1 MATAAQTISWPSS
14 SFQWL
19 WRLLNQELSPYPGR
33 GALVARIVVAT
44 TIMMIVNLVF
54 RLPYGAYGAIFAMT
68 ISRENPQATVNAAK
82 TIVVGFA
89 FSVLYVLAGAMLFLA
104 DPTMRLAWV
113 IWTFF
118 LMFYALHVVNNYTA
132 AARFGYLLIITIPL
146 WDEHI
151 SSGLRVENTLW
162 AFGVIS
168 LASIIAALTELVY
181 ANLRPHD
188 DLVQSIAERLAA
200 IEDLLDCYIESCPV
214 DAETEKNITSLALA
228 GTSRL
233 RSFLRR
239 SDYPPHYA
247 EQMGAVVA
255 LVGRLVDIAAN
266 LAQLKVDAS
275 DDDRLPIRQ
284 LANKIAG
291 VRAALIQRRVPSPI
305 DMENAH
311 HRVPLLQ
318 ELNAT
323 VSLVPAVFTG
333 SQSLSAFAPEPA
345 GGDPPSR
352 FFVPDAFS
360 NPEHVKFALR
370 GCLAASLCYLIYNAK
385 DWPGISTSVTTCF
398 LTALSTIG
406 SSHQKQI
413 LRIAGAIVGGLVFGI
428 GAQIFILPNLDS
440 LTGFTLLF
448 LAVTI
453 PGVWIATSGPRLSYF
468 GVQILV
474 AFYLINLSEFKVQTS
489 LTLARD
495 RVIGI
500 FLGLL
505 MMWLTF
511 DRLWGASTVIEMK
524 KAFISN
530 LRLLAQFARE
540 PVSKDLR
547 VAIERSYSLRET
559 LNKNFDSVRAFAD
572 SVLLEFGPSRQQ
584 DLAWRSRIVQWQP
597 QLRAIFLLRIAL
609 WKYRVQLPSFELPG
623 AVLLAQQEFD
633 NRSADELNS
642 MADRMEGKASAQLG
656 DMKETFERL
665 ERVVQNSCAG
675 QPQALASQLQTF
687 LLLSRKVESLESSL
701 SNLIERD
708 DA

>member
-1 MATAAQTISWPSS
+1 
-14 SFQWL
+14 
-19 WRLLNQELSPYPGR
+19 
-33 GALVARIVVAT
+33 LVARIVVAT
-44 TIMMIVNLVF
+44 TIMMIINLVF

-82 TIVVGFA
+82 TMIAAFA
-89 FSVLYVLAGAMLFLA
+89 FSVLYVLVGAMLFLA
-104 DPTMRLAWV
+104 DPTTRLVWV
-113 IWTFF
+113 IGTFF
-118 LMFYALHVVNNYTA
+118 LMFYALRVVNNYTA

-151 SSGLRVENTLW
+151 SASLRVENTLW

-168 LASIIAALTELVY
+168 FASIIAALTELVY

-188 DLVQSIAERLAA
+188 DLVQSMAERLSA
-200 IEDLLDCYIESCPV
+200 IEDLLNCYIESRPV
-214 DAETEKNITSLALA
+214 DAATEKNITSLALV

-233 RSFLRR
+233 RRFLQR

-266 LAQLKVDAS
+266 LSQLKIDAS
-275 DDDRLPIRQ
+275 DDDRLQIRQ

-291 VRAALIQRRVPSPI
+291 VRAALIQKRVPSPI
-305 DMENAH
+305 DMEHEH

-323 VSLVPAVFTG
+323 FSLIPAIFTG

-352 FFVPDAFS
+352 FLVPDAFS
-360 NPEHVKFALR
+360 NPEHLKFALK
-370 GCLAASLCYLIYNAK
+370 GCLAASLCYIIYNAK
-385 DWPGISTSVTTCF
+385 DWAGISTSVTTCF
-398 LTALSTIG
+398 LTALTTIG

-413 LRIAGAIVGGLVFGI
+413 LRIAGAIVGGLVCGI
-428 GAQIFILPNLDS
+428 GAQIFILPYLDS

-453 PGVWIATSGPRLSYF
+453 PSVWIATSGPRLSYF

-511 DRLWGASTVIEMK
+511 DRLWGASAVIEMK

-547 VAIERSYSLRET
+547 VAIERGYSLRET
-559 LNKNFDSVRAFAD
+559 INKNFDSVRAFAD

-584 DLAWRSRIVQWQP
+584 DLAWRRRIVQWQP
-597 QLRAIFLLRIAL
+597 QLRTLFLLRTAL
-609 WKYRVQLPSFELPG
+609 WKYRAQLRSFELPE

-633 NRSADELNS
+633 NRSADALES
-642 MADRMEGKASAQLG
+642 MADRMEGKTSAQPSHIQ
-656 DMKETFERL
+656 ETFDRL
-665 ERVVQNSCAG
+665 ESAVQNCGSG
-675 QPQALASQLQTF
+675 QPQALASELQTF
-687 LLLSRKVESLESSL
+687 LLLARNTENLETSL
-701 SNLIERD
+701 SNLIERN
-708 DA
+708 A

>member
-1 MATAAQTISWPSS
+1 MAAAAQTISSPGSP
-14 SFQWL
+14 FHWL
-19 WRLLNQELSPYPGR
+19 WQFLNEELSPYPGR

-44 TIMMIVNLVF
+44 TIMMIIILVF

-68 ISRENPQATVNAAK
+68 ISRENPQSTVNAAK
-82 TIVVGFA
+82 TIVVAFA
-89 FSVLYVLAGAMLFLA
+89 FSVLYVLVGAMLFLA
-104 DPTMRLAWV
+104 DPTTRLVWV
-113 IWTFF
+113 IGTFF
-118 LMFYALHVVNNYTA
+118 LMFYALRVLNNYTA

-151 SSGLRVENTLW
+151 RSGLRVENTLW

-168 LASIIAALTELVY
+168 FASIIAALTELVY
-181 ANLRPHD
+181 AKLTPHD
-188 DLVQSIAERLAA
+188 DLVQPLAERLAA
-200 IEDLLDCYIESCPV
+200 IEDLLNCYIESRPV
-214 DAETEKNITSLALA
+214 DARTEKNITSLALG

-233 RSFLRR
+233 RSFLQR

-266 LAQLKVDAS
+266 LSQLKIDAS
-275 DDDRLPIRQ
+275 DDDRLQIRQ

-291 VRAALIQRRVPSPI
+291 VRAALIQRRAPSPI
-305 DMENAH
+305 DMEHALH
-311 HRVPLLQ
+311 SVPLLQ
-318 ELNAT
+318 ELEAT
-323 VSLVPAVFTG
+323 VSLVPTVFSG

-352 FFVPDAFS
+352 FLVPDAFS
-360 NPEHVKFALR
+360 NPEHMKFALR
-370 GCLAASLCYLIYNAK
+370 GCLAASLCYIIYNAK

-428 GAQIFILPNLDS
+428 GAQIFILPYLDTV
-440 LTGFTLLF
+440 TGFTLLF

-453 PGVWIATSGPRLSYF
+453 PGVWVATSGPRLSYF

-489 LTLARD
+489 LDVARD

-505 MMWLTF
+505 MMWLAF
-511 DRLWGASTVIEMK
+511 DRLWGSPAVLEMK
-524 KAFISN
+524 KEFISN

-540 PVSKDLR
+540 PISKDLR
-547 VAIERSYSLRET
+547 VAIERSYLLRET
-559 LNKNFDSVRAFAD
+559 INKNLDSVRSFAD

-584 DLAWRSRIVQWQP
+584 GLAWRSRIVQWQP
-597 QLRAIFLLRIAL
+597 QLRTLFLLRIAL
-609 WKYRVQLPSFELPG
+609 WKYRAQLPSFELPA

-633 NRSADELNS
+633 NRAADVLNS
-642 MADRMEGKASAQLG
+642 MADRMEGKASANPSG
-656 DMKETFERL
+656 IKETLERL
-665 ERVVQNSCAG
+665 ENVVQNCCSG

-687 LLLSRKVESLESSL
+687 LLLSRKTESLESSL

-708 DA
+708 A

>member
-1 MATAAQTISWPSS
+1 MATAAQTISSPSPP
-14 SFQWL
+14 FDWL
-19 WRLLNQELSPYPGR
+19 WRFLNEELSPYPGR

-44 TIMMIVNLVF
+44 TIMMIANLVF
-54 RLPYGAYGAIFAMT
+54 RLPYGAYGVIFAMT

-82 TIVVGFA
+82 AIVVGFA

-104 DPTMRLAWV
+104 DPGTRLVWV
-113 IWTFF
+113 IGTFF
-118 LMFYALHVVNNYTA
+118 LMFYALRVVNNYTA

-146 WDEHI
+146 WDEHV
-151 SSGLRVENTLW
+151 SSELRVENTLW

-168 LASIIAALTELVY
+168 FASIIAALTELVY

-188 DLVQSIAERLAA
+188 DLVQSIGERLAA
-200 IEDLLDCYIESCPV
+200 IEDLLNCYIESRPV
-214 DAETEKNITSLALA
+214 EVRTEKNITSLALA

-233 RSFLRR
+233 RRFLQR
-239 SDYPPHYA
+239 SDYPPRYA

-266 LAQLKVDAS
+266 LSQLKVEAS
-275 DDDRLPIRQ
+275 DGERLQIRQ
-284 LANKIAG
+284 LANNIAG

-305 DMENAH
+305 DMELAL

-323 VSLVPAVFTG
+323 VSLIPTVFTA
-333 SQSLSAFAPEPA
+333 SQSLSTFAPEPA

-352 FFVPDAFS
+352 FFAPDAFS
-360 NPEHVKFALR
+360 NPEHMKFALR
-370 GCLAASLCYLIYNAK
+370 GCLAASLCYIIYNAK

-398 LTALSTIG
+398 LTALSTVG
-406 SSHQKQI
+406 ASHQKQI
-413 LRIAGAIVGGLVFGI
+413 LRIAGAIVGGLVCGI
-428 GAQIFILPNLDS
+428 GAQIFILPYLDS

-500 FLGLL
+500 LLGLFL
-505 MMWLTF
+505 MWLTF
-511 DRLWGASTVIEMK
+511 DRLWGASAVVEMK
-524 KAFISN
+524 KAFVSN

-559 LNKNFDSVRAFAD
+559 LNNNFDSVRAFAD

-584 DLAWRSRIVQWQP
+584 DLAWRRRIVQWQP
-597 QLRAIFLLRIAL
+597 QLRALFILRIAL
-609 WKYRVQLPSFELPG
+609 WKYRTQLPSFELPG

-633 NRSADELNS
+633 NRSADALNN
-642 MADRMEGKASAQLG
+642 MADRMEGKASAQPG
-656 DMKETFERL
+656 DMKETFDRL
-665 ERVVQNSCAG
+665 EHVVRNSCSG
-675 QPQALASQLQTF
+675 QPQELASQLQTF
-687 LLLSRKVESLESSL
+687 LFLSRQARSLQGAF

-708 DA
+708 A

>member
-1 MATAAQTISWPSS
+1 MATAAQTIPSPSS
-14 SFQWL
+14 PFQWL
-19 WRLLNQELSPYPGR
+19 WRFLKEELSHYPGR

-44 TIMMIVNLVF
+44 TIMMIINLVF

-68 ISRENPQATVNAAK
+68 ISRENPEATLNAAK
-82 TIVVGFA
+82 TMVLAFA
-89 FSVLYVLAGAMLFLA
+89 FSVLYVLAGAMFFLA
-104 DPTMRLAWV
+104 DPTTRLVWV
-113 IWTFF
+113 IGTFF
-118 LMFYALHVVNNYTA
+118 LMFYGLRVVNNYTA

-151 SSGLRVENTLW
+151 SSGRRVENTLW

-168 LASIIAALTELVY
+168 FASIIATLTEVVY

-188 DLVQSIAERLAA
+188 DLVQPIAERLAA
-200 IEDLLDCYIESCPV
+200 VEDLLNCYIESRPV
-214 DAETEKNITSLALA
+214 DAGTEKNITSLALV

-233 RSFLRR
+233 RRFLQR
-239 SDYPPHYA
+239 SDYAPHYA

-266 LAQLKVDAS
+266 LSQLKIDAS
-275 DDDRLPIRQ
+275 DDDRLQIRQ

-291 VRAALIQRRVPSPI
+291 VRAALLQRRVPSPI
-305 DMENAH
+305 DMEHAL

-323 VSLVPAVFTG
+323 ISLIPTVFTG

-345 GGDPPSR
+345 RGDPPSR
-352 FFVPDAFS
+352 FLVPDAFS
-360 NPEHVKFALR
+360 NLEHLKFALR
-370 GCLAASLCYLIYNAK
+370 GCLAASLCYIIYNAK

-413 LRIAGAIVGGLVFGI
+413 LRIAGAIVGGLVCGI
-428 GAQIFILPNLDS
+428 GAQIFILPYLDS
-440 LTGFTLLF
+440 ITGFTLLF

-453 PGVWIATSGPRLSYF
+453 PAVWVATSGPRLSYF

-489 LTLARD
+489 LTVGRD

-505 MMWLTF
+505 MMWLAF
-511 DRLWGASTVIEMK
+511 DRLWGSPAVFEMK
-524 KAFISN
+524 KVFISN
-530 LRLLAQFARE
+530 VRLLAQFARE
-540 PVSKDLR
+540 PVSKDMKL
-547 VAIERSYSLRET
+547 AIKRSYSLREAI
-559 LNKNFDSVRAFAD
+559 NKNFDGVRAFAD

-584 DLAWRSRIVQWQP
+584 DLAWRSRFVQWQP
-597 QLRAIFLLRIAL
+597 QLRTLLLLRIAL
-609 WKYRVQLPSFELPG
+609 WKYRAQLPSFELPA

-633 NRSADELNS
+633 NRSADLLDH
-642 MADRMEGKASAQLG
+642 MADRLENKDSVQQVDL
-656 DMKETFERL
+656 EESFTRL
-665 ERVVQNSCAG
+665 ERAIESCRPEPSSAI
-675 QPQALASQLQTF
+675 LHELETF
-687 LLLSRKVESLESSL
+687 LLLLRKTESLETSL
-701 SNLIERD
+701 NRSIELEV
-708 DA
+708 

>member
-1 MATAAQTISWPSS
+1 MATAAQTISSPSS
-14 SFQWL
+14 PFQWL
-19 WRLLNQELSPYPGR
+19 WRFLNEELSPYPGR

-44 TIMMIVNLVF
+44 TIMMIVTLVF

-68 ISRENPQATVNAAK
+68 ISRENPQATLNAAQ
-82 TIVVGFA
+82 TIVFA
-89 FSVLYVLAGAMLFLA
+89 FALSVLYVLAGALLFLA
-104 DPTMRLAWV
+104 DPTTRLLWV
-113 IWTFF
+113 IGTFF
-118 LMFYALHVVNNYTA
+118 LMFYGLRVVNNYTA

-146 WDEHI
+146 WDQHI
-151 SSGLRVENTLW
+151 SAGLRVENTLW

-168 LASIIAALTELVY
+168 FASIIAALTELVY

-200 IEDLLDCYIESCPV
+200 IEDLLNCYIESRPV
-214 DAETEKNITSLALA
+214 DAGTEKNITSLALV

-233 RSFLRR
+233 RRFLQR
-239 SDYPPHYA
+239 SEYSQHFA

-266 LAQLKVDAS
+266 LSQLKIDVS
-275 DDDRLPIRQ
+275 DDDRLQIRE

-291 VRAALIQRRVPSPI
+291 VRAALLQRSVPGPI
-305 DMENAH
+305 DMEHAL

-345 GGDPPSR
+345 SGDPPTR

-360 NPEHVKFALR
+360 NPEHMKFALR
-370 GCLAASLCYLIYNAK
+370 GCLAASLCYIIYNAK
-385 DWPGISTSVTTCF
+385 DWPDISTSVTTCF

-413 LRIAGAIVGGLVFGI
+413 LRIAGAIVGGLVCGI
-428 GAQIFILPNLDS
+428 GAQIFILPYLDS
-440 LTGFTLLF
+440 VTGFTLLF

-453 PGVWIATSGPRLSYF
+453 PGVWVATSGPRLSYF

-489 LTLARD
+489 LVLARD

-505 MMWLTF
+505 MMWLAF
-511 DRLWGASTVIEMK
+511 DRLGSSPAVLEMK
-524 KAFISN
+524 KVFISN
-530 LRLLAQFARE
+530 VRLLAQFARE
-540 PVSKDLR
+540 PVSKDMKL
-547 VAIERSYSLRET
+547 AIERSYSLREAI
-559 LNKNFDSVRAFAD
+559 NKNFDSVRNLAD
-572 SVLLEFGPSRQQ
+572 GVLLEFGPSRQE
-584 DLAWRSRIVQWQP
+584 DLALRGRILQWQP
-597 QLRAIFLLRIAL
+597 RLRALFLTRIAL
-609 WKYRVQLPSFELPG
+609 WKYRVQLPGFQLPPT
-623 AVLLAQQEFD
+623 VRVAQQEFD
-633 NRSADELNS
+633 EESANLLDR
-642 MADRMEGKASAQLG
+642 MADRMEKKDSVQQG
-656 DMKETFERL
+656 DLEEPFIRL
-665 ERVVQNSCAG
+665 ERAIEKSRPEPSSEDLDEVN
-675 QPQALASQLQTF
+675 TF
-687 LLLSRKVESLESSL
+687 LLLLRKTEGLETSLNRSIEVEM
-701 SNLIERD
+701 
-708 DA
+708 